1 MQSFFCLDIIRN
13 LFKYFLERVGVK
25 IMFTITVF
33 EIYLVKRGSVLQPEQ
48 QVLER
53 KKVQISVKQQKYVQL
68 LLNLH

>member
-1 MQSFFCLDIIRN
+1 
-13 LFKYFLERVGVK
+13 
-25 IMFTITVF
+25 MFTITVF

-68 LLNLH
+68 LLNLR